1 MVVRDPYRVDAVKE
15 DGPWQGA
22 SWPPPWEVRRM
33 ESLRWWLLLIA
44 AVMFSMSG
52 CASSQD
58 WAFWRAHPTHFASGE
73 HLTFSVR
80 SDADYHYG
88 NGHGNGNGPGDAL
101 TDQEVALAQDEGW
114 WGHLMPPAQPA
125 DLSGRWVGTWKGLGL
140 FDSLRQSTAEATLV
154 QEGPIGVAHLVLG
167 DTIAAGVPW
176 MMRQEGSRGVR
187 LVYRVSGA
195 DAWMRHRAAPSE
207 MTAVFTLVEDKL
219 VGTLPNTDAP
229 IVITLSRAK

>member
-1 MVVRDPYRVDAVKE
+1 
-15 DGPWQGA
+15 
-22 SWPPPWEVRRM
+22 M

-73 HLTFSVR
+73 HLAFSMR
-80 SDADYHYG
+80 HDTGYY
-88 NGHGNGNGPGDAL
+88 HGNGNGNGSDPVI
-101 TDQEVALAQDEGW
+101 TDQDVAMAQNEDW
-114 WGHLMPPAQPA
+114 WGHLVPPAPPA

-154 QEGPIGVAHLVLG
+154 QQGPIGVAHLVLD

-176 MMRQEGSRGVR
+176 VMRIEGSRGVR

-195 DAWMRHRAAPSE
+195 DAWMRHRITPAE
-207 MTAVFTLVEDKL
+207 MTAAFTLVGDKL
-219 VGTLPNTDAP
+219 VGTLPSAEAP
-229 IVITLSRAK
+229 VVITLSRAEKK

>member
-1 MVVRDPYRVDAVKE
+1 
-15 DGPWQGA
+15 
-22 SWPPPWEVRRM
+22 M

-73 HLTFSVR
+73 HLTFSMR
-80 SDADYHYG
+80 HDPGYHYG
-88 NGHGNGNGPGDAL
+88 NGNGHGADPAITGQD
-101 TDQEVALAQDEGW
+101 VALAEDEAW
-114 WGHLMPPAQPA
+114 WGHLMPPAPPA
-125 DLSGRWVGTWKGLGL
+125 DLSGRWAGTWKGLGL

-154 QEGPIGVAHLVLG
+154 QDGPIGVAHLRLA

-176 MMRQEGSRGVR
+176 VMRQEGSRGVR

-195 DAWMRHRAAPSE
+195 DAWMRHRAAPAE
-207 MTAVFTLVEDKL
+207 MTAAFTLVDDKL
-219 VGTLPNTDAP
+219 VGTLPNADAP
-229 IVITLSRAK
+229 IVITLHRVK